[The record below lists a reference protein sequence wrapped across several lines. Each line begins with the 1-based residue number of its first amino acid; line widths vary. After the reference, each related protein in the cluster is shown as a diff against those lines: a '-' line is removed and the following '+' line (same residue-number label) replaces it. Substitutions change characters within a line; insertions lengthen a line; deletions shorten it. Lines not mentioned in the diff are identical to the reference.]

1 MYSKYTSILVCG
13 IVLTPF
19 KLLLFLHSGRCKTF
33 VIILPFTK
41 SKKLLSSRRFFVY
54 SNAILQYSNATLQ
67 YSNALLLTL
76 GPATDTRGHNSVSKS
91 ITRLQYNNNNEKVT

>member
-13 IVLTPF
+13 IVLTPL
-19 KLLLFLHSGRCKTF
+19 KLLLLLHSGWCKTF
-33 VIILPFTK
+33 VIIIPFTK
-41 SKKLLSSRRFFVY
+41 SKKLLPCRRFFV
-54 SNAILQYSNATLQ
+54 YSNATLQ